1 MRRKTGVKVGDRAPS
16 FELPS
21 TLGGK
26 VKLSDFRGKKNVV
39 LFFFPL
45 AFTPV

>member
-1 MRRKTGVKVGDRAPS
+1 MLKSGDMAPNFTRKGTKREEVS
-16 FELPS
+16 
-21 TLGGK
+21 
-26 VKLSDFRGKKNVV
+26 LSDFRGEKNVV